1 MYKLTIAICTLPV
14 RIASFASLITELNN
28 QIKSNGLTNEVQI
41 LAFMDCKDLTVGDKR
56 NFIKSQ
62 AKGMYLAYLDDDD
75 RISSDYVLSLKQGCD
90 TNPDVVTFRGEYKE
104 HSKVMDFIINSGIM
118 NQDTATHHYR
128 LPNHI
133 CAVKRDIY
141 LNCHFTSKNYGEDS
155 DYADQINQYIKTEYH
170 IPKKL
175 YFYDFALETSQ
186 THPNAKSTAYTN

>member
-14 RIASFASLITELNN
+14 RIATFSALITELNN
-28 QIKSNGLTNEVQI
+28 QIRVNGLTEQVQI
-41 LAFMDCKDLTVGDKR
+41 LSFMDCKDMTVGDKR
-56 NFIKSQ
+56 NLIKSYG
-62 AKGMYLAYLDDDD
+62 KGMYLCFLDDDD
-75 RISSDYVLSLKQGCD
+75 RVSSDYVISLIQGV
-90 TNPDVVTFRGEYKE
+90 NAAPDVVTFRGEYKE
-104 HSKVMDFIINSGIM
+104 NGKVMDFIINSGIK
-118 NQDTATHHYR
+118 NEDTKTHHYR

-141 LNCHFTSKNYGEDS
+141 VNCHFTSKNYGEDS
-155 DYADQINQYIKTEYH
+155 DYADRINEHIKTEFH